1 MSTPLFQRL
10 YLRIWLAVVATIAV
24 VTLVAGWLGSQEA
37 ERERANRPV
46 REITIRDS
54 KGVELGNASARPT
67 LVPGQGAEFHVPMK
81 DGSTLTVQFSRPPRP
96 MGQMGPP
103 DAGPGRPG
111 FERPPGAG
119 RPGGKPANSPWPFN
133 YVWMLVALAIAVALG
148 TYPIVRRLTKRLET
162 AQAGVERWGLGDFS
176 TRLDETGHDEVA
188 FLAKR
193 FNHSAE
199 RIEQLL
205 AEQKALL
212 ISQKSLLAN
221 ASHELRSPLA
231 RIRMGLEL
239 MKPAVSAEKYQ
250 LELVGEI
257 NRNITELDQL
267 VEEILLASRLDAKE
281 TDLGTIERI
290 DLLGLA
296 AEECASFEVE
306 LDIGLPDGDG
316 IGNESGDENGNGSDA
331 NPAPPVLM
339 VQGVV
344 KLLRRALRNLLENA
358 RRYAGGAVSVRLRRQ
373 GDWVHLQVS
382 DGGPGVPEAY
392 QTRIFEGFF
401 RLPGSS
407 EQEGGVGLGL
417 ALVKSIVTRHGGT
430 VSCSNRPQGGAC
442 FEIRLPLVAVD

>member
-10 YLRIWLAVVATIAV
+10 YLRIWLAVVAAIAV
-24 VTLVAGWLGSQEA
+24 VTLVAGWLGSREA
-37 ERERANRPV
+37 ERERTNRPV
-46 REITIRDS
+46 REITIRNS
-54 KGVELGNASARPT
+54 EGVELGNASARPN

-81 DGSTLTVQFSRPPRP
+81 DGSALIVQFSRPPRP
-96 MGQMGPP
+96 PGQMGPP
-103 DAGPGRPG
+103 DAAPGRPG
-111 FERPPGAG
+111 FERPPGLG
-119 RPGGKPANSPWPFN
+119 RTGGKPANATPSPLNF
-133 YVWMLVALAIAVALG
+133 VWMLVALAIAVALG
-148 TYPIVRRLTKRLET
+148 SYPIVRRLTKRLES
-162 AQAGVERWGLGDFS
+162 AQAGVERWGAGDFS
-176 TRLDETGHDEVA
+176 ARLDESGQDEVA

-212 ISQKSLLAN
+212 ASQKSLLAN

-250 LELVGEI
+250 AELVGEI

-281 TDLGTIERI
+281 SDMGTIERV

-306 LDIGLPDGDG
+306 LDIGLNDDSP
-316 IGNESGDENGNGSDA
+316 
-331 NPAPPVLM
+331 PPVLA

-358 RRYAGGAVSVRLRRQ
+358 RRYAGGAVLVSLRRQ
-373 GDWVHLQVS
+373 GNWVHLQVC
-382 DGGPGVPEAY
+382 DAGPGVPETY

-407 EQEGGVGLGL
+407 ERDGGVGLGL
-417 ALVKSIVTRHGGT
+417 ALVKSIVTRHGGS
-430 VSCSNRPQGGAC
+430 VACQNRPEGGAC
-442 FEIRLPLVAVD
+442 FEIRLPLAPAV

>member
-24 VTLVAGWLGSQEA
+24 VTLVAGWLGSKEA
-37 ERERANRPV
+37 ERERSNRPV
-46 REITIRDS
+46 REITIRNAD
-54 KGVELGNASARPT
+54 GVELGNASARPT
-67 LVPGQGAEFHVPMK
+67 LVPGQGAEFHVPLK
-81 DGSTLTVQFSRPPRP
+81 DGSKLIVQFSRPPRP

-103 DAGPGRPG
+103 DGGPVRPG

-119 RPGGKPANSPWPFN
+119 RPGGKPANSSLWPFN
-133 YVWMLVALAIAVALG
+133 FVWMLVALAIAVALG

-162 AQAGVERWGLGDFS
+162 AQAGVERWGSGDFS

-193 FNHSAE
+193 FNHAAE

-212 ISQKSLLAN
+212 ASQKSLLAN

-239 MKPAVSAEKYQ
+239 MKPSMSAEKYQ
-250 LELVGEI
+250 SELAIEI

-281 TDLGTIERI
+281 TDLGTVERV
-290 DLLGLA
+290 DLLGLV

-306 LDIGLPDGDG
+306 LDFD
-316 IGNESGDENGNGSDA
+316 
-331 NPAPPVLM
+331 PAAAFM
-339 VQGVV
+339 VNGVV

-358 RRYAGGAVSVRLRRQ
+358 RRYAGGAASVSLQRH
-373 GDWVHLQVS
+373 GDWVHLQVC
-382 DGGPGVPEAY
+382 DGGPGVPEAF

-407 EQEGGVGLGL
+407 ERDGGVGLGL
-417 ALVKSIVTRHGGT
+417 ALVKSIVTRHGGSA
-430 VSCSNRPQGGAC
+430 SCFNRPEGGTC
-442 FEIRLPLVAVD
+442 FEIRLPLALEK